1 MGPYCSGSRGMNKDM
16 IYVISVSRGGTEGLC
31 IYSVWVLGKE
41 QRGMLQ
47 ALAPG
52 GRGHGSGR
60 SSEVLRGDRETC
72 HTLWLLVC
80 EFGCGLRRTVVR

>member
-1 MGPYCSGSRGMNKDM
+1 M
-16 IYVISVSRGGTEGLC
+16 IYVVLVSREGTEGFC

-47 ALAPG
+47 TLTPG

-60 SSEVLRGDRETC
+60 SSEVLRGYRETC

-80 EFGCGLRRTVVR
+80 EFECGSRRNIVR